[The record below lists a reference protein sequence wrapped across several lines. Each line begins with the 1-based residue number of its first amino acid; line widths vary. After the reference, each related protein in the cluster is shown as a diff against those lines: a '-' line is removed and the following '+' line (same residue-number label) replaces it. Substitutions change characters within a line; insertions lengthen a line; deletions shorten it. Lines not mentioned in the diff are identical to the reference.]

1 MLGAPAELNLGPGLS
16 NFTEHR
22 QAAGIVRKEKLIRA
36 SGFPNYLFSID
47 LHQSQVAKN
56 DVSALR

>member
-1 MLGAPAELNLGPGLS
+1 MLAGL
-16 NFTEHR
+16 
-22 QAAGIVRKEKLIRA
+22 VRKEKLIRA